1 MKPKDINIGL
11 ATRSEITELKRKDLV
26 TDAKVAKFSS
36 DDVMFV
42 KSIVV
47 KFFDESP
54 LTKMSEILQFLI
66 QRLW

>member
-1 MKPKDINIGL
+1 MKTKDISIGL

-26 TDAKVAKFSS
+26 TNAQVAKVSN

-42 KSIVV
+42 KYIVL

-54 LTKMSEILQFLI
+54 QIKNI
-66 QRLW
+66 

>member
-1 MKPKDINIGL
+1 MKTKDISIGL

-26 TDAKVAKFSS
+26 TNAQVAKFSN

-42 KSIVV
+42 KYIAL

-54 LTKMSEILQFLI
+54 QTKNI
-66 QRLW
+66 